1 MRAIA
6 FATALGVTLVLQL
19 FCYLAGV
26 PPGTSTVVSCV
37 IGCGAYVVTRLRH
50 PPEYDADRSP

>member
-1 MRAIA
+1 VTGIA
-6 FATALGVTLVLQL
+6 LGTGLGVTFLLQL
-19 FCYLAGV
+19 FCYYVGM

-37 IGCGAYVVTRLRH
+37 IGCGAYVVTRLRQ